1 MHSQTHVC
9 PVAFL
14 ESSTQ
19 ITPSRSRPSRLIASK
34 SAPLGSS
41 PSSSSRTCK
50 PRGLI
55 LSAMNDNFVDCV
67 TCKVQSDQRRRRR
80 QRHTCDPS
88 VAAERDEAE
97 KRSGRGGRAGAT
109 IKEEPA
115 GGPRASD
122 LKAAEFTETA
132 ACYFLS
138 AAMYT
143 EAHYINMF
151 CSWTPLDKFPLME
164 SHSPSVPEC
173 LRVWCESFFF
183 SEYGLRP

>member
-19 ITPSRSRPSRLIASK
+19 ITPSQSRPSRLIALK

-41 PSSSSRTCK
+41 PSSSSCTRE

-55 LSAMNDNFVDCV
+55 LPAINSWMTISRTAWHVKCNQIGGGAPV
-67 TCKVQSDQRRRRR
+67 TFCL
-80 QRHTCDPS
+80 
-88 VAAERDEAE
+88 AAERDKAK
-97 KRSGRGGRAGAT
+97 KRSGRRGRAGAT
-109 IKEEPA
+109 IKEELA
-115 GGPRASD
+115 GGTRASD

-132 ACYFLS
+132 ACYFLN

-151 CSWTPLDKFPLME
+151 CLWTALDKFPLME
-164 SHSPSVPEC
+164 SHSPSAPEC
-173 LRVWCESFFF
+173 LCVWCECFF
-183 SEYGLRP
+183 LNMA